1 MGHILADSGIIRG
14 QMEFPVY
21 YEDTDLSGF
30 VYHANYLK
38 YFERSREHVIGIRF
52 LKELFDQGI
61 HFVVSKAVLEYK
73 APAQHGDQLLVVS
86 EGQYSR
92 SPAIP
97 FEQNAYLVDAQ
108 GQKRLLVSGQITI
121 VALNA
126 QNRPIRMPDVI
137 IARFQAANGNVAE
150 SKPTTDEES
159 PPW

>member
-1 MGHILADSGIIRG
+1 MANILAESGVIRG
-14 QMEFPVY
+14 EVEFPVY

-30 VYHANYLK
+30 VYHSNYLK
-38 YFERSREHVIGIRF
+38 YFERAREHVIGIRF

-61 HFVVSKAVLEYK
+61 HFVVSKVVLEYK
-73 APAQHGDQLLVVS
+73 APAQHGDQVLIVS

-97 FEQNAYLVDAQ
+97 FEQTAYRVDAD
-108 GQKRLLVSGQITI
+108 GQKRLLVSGQVTI

-137 IARFQAANGNVAE
+137 LERFQSQHRNAAE
-150 SKPTTDEES
+150 SVPTPDEES

>member
-1 MGHILADSGIIRG
+1 MAESGVIRG
-14 QMEFPVY
+14 QVEFPVY

-30 VYHANYLK
+30 VYHSNYLK
-38 YFERSREHVIGIRF
+38 YFERAREHVIGIRF
-52 LKELFDQGI
+52 LKELFDQGM
-61 HFVVSKAVLEYK
+61 HFVVSKVVLEYK
-73 APAQHGDQLLVVS
+73 APAQHGDQVLIVS

-97 FEQNAYLVDAQ
+97 FEQNAYRVDAE
-108 GQKRLLVSGQITI
+108 GQKRLLVSGQVTI

-137 IARFQAANGNVAE
+137 LERFQSHNRNAAGSE
-150 SKPTTDEES
+150 PTTDEES